1 MALESCKSLRV
12 FPTRCFIVK
21 VTFAPD
27 VLQGQKAKACSGL
40 QCGEYTRDSYVVLL
54 HLAKSPACGINEKM
68 AGKLPKADPAV
79 LLNSPHHKPSQ
90 VSKMDE
96 KQISGLLVLES
107 KYDVHT
113 P

>member
-12 FPTRCFIVK
+12 FPTRRFTVK

-27 VLQGQKAKACSGL
+27 VLQRQKAKACSAL

-54 HLAKSPACGINEKM
+54 HLAKSPAYGTKEKM
-68 AGKLPKADPAV
+68 AGKLPKADPAL
-79 LLNSPHHKPSQ
+79 LLNPPHHKPSQ

-96 KQISGLLVLES
+96 KPISGLLVLES
-107 KYDVHT
+107 NYDVHT